1 MNMDN
6 GSGYLL
12 SGTIVIENDDNDNA
26 IEKKIDGGDA
36 LKSEGTEKR
45 KSSDVA
51 KNDDEEPSSKKQKT

>member
-12 SGTIVIENDDNDNA
+12 SGTIVIENDDNA

>member
-12 SGTIVIENDDNDNA
+12 SGTIVRKNDDNA

>member
-12 SGTIVIENDDNDNA
+12 SGTIVIDDNT

>member
-12 SGTIVIENDDNDNA
+12 SGTIVKKNNDNT

>member
-12 SGTIVIENDDNDNA
+12 SGTIVIEKDDNT

>member
-12 SGTIVIENDDNDNA
+12 SGTIVNKNDDNT

>member
-12 SGTIVIENDDNDNA
+12 SGTIVKNDDNT

>member
-12 SGTIVIENDDNDNA
+12 SGTIVNENDDNT
-26 IEKKIDGGDA
+26 IEKKIDGGA

-51 KNDDEEPSSKKQKT
+51 KNDDEEPSSKKQKNLK

>member
-12 SGTIVIENDDNDNA
+12 SGTIVIDDDNA

>member
-12 SGTIVIENDDNDNA
+12 SGTIVNQNDDNT

>member
-12 SGTIVIENDDNDNA
+12 SGTIVKKNDDNT

>member
-12 SGTIVIENDDNDNA
+12 SGTIVIANDDNA